1 MLEKQVSLGEL
12 CAWREVISAKISI
25 LSLLLLCTVARARAD
40 DFHTRSSPKSLS
52 TCLIITQ
59 TTNTNVERARSAL
72 DVSALR
78 LRETE
83 SKLHQSVLAAAAA
96 VAVAFQQLPAKLN
109 PIIQP
114 LMAATRRERDEELQ
128 SEAARAIAK
137 LVKRAMSRE
146 KSPSGKICSNIFT
159 MACSCPETTPTVTE
173 SGEKKVVVQT
183 SKATMTTKASS
194 SSKKS
199 ASIDDATAA
208 AADVID
214 TEIPETAIAARGGA
228 KALREFCREFQDEV
242 FTKLPTVMTPINES
256 LAMVASNTTEQLET
270 SIRQTISNCCRVV
283 SIVAGTCTQ
292 TAFDKHLRPL
302 TSKIFAA
309 ASLLKCHSVK
319 TTASNALAAM
329 TTAHPDDTLPEILAL
344 LAPALEG
351 GDLEQHA
358 SPTARLGAAFV
369 ALSVT
374 ESVPDSIIAPYCV
387 LLLVPLMSRM
397 SDSNVEVRTAATK
410 AFAALVPLL
419 PLARGSAPPANLSA
433 AQKKR
438 SGDDGAFLEALLDNT
453 KIDNFELPFKCKY
466 QLRPYQ
472 RDGVNWLAFL
482 RRFKL
487 HGALCDDMGL
497 GKTLQSTCIL
507 ASSTVER
514 RAKGLPIMP
523 HLIICPPTL
532 VGHWAHE
539 ISMYTEDPNLLSVCE
554 YQGSPAERQ
563 ALQNDARVKYDVV
576 VASYDSVRAD
586 AQSFFH
592 TVDWCYCVLDEGHAI
607 RNPKSRVCLAV
618 KQVKAEHRLLLSGT
632 PIQNDVVE
640 LWSLFD
646 FLMPG
651 FLGTEREFKENYGIA
666 AARSKAA
673 KKGGGLTEQG
683 ALTVGRLHKQV
694 MPFVLRRT
702 KDQVLKDLPPKIIQD
717 VFVDLTVAQ
726 RRLYDNFETSGAKE
740 DVSKALISGGSGGED
755 ASGAPVHV
763 FQALQYLRKLCSHP
777 RLVDGSLNEKSSS
790 KSIAKRISDN
800 IDDDMNWS
808 PKFEA
813 LKQILLDCGIGRDAH
828 VEEEESQADN
838 NNKDRSGSQ
847 GNHRVLVFAQLKSL
861 LDLVEDELFQSHM
874 KGVSWLRLDGSV
886 PAHERFNVARKFNA
900 DPTIDVLLL
909 TTHVGGLGLNLTT
922 ADTVVF
928 LEHDWNPQKDLQAMD
943 RAHRLGQKKTVNVYR
958 ILTRGTIEEK
968 VMSLQRFKLDVAN
981 AVVNTDNASM
991 KSMDTGAMLELF
1003 TAEKGKKAKLEAEK
1017 KEGHVAGGGEGR
1029 GEEHTQTQKQVL
1041 SGLDE
1046 LWAQSQYD
1054 EEFDVEQFR
1063 KTFAKQ

>member
-1 MLEKQVSLGEL
+1 
-12 CAWREVISAKISI
+12 
-25 LSLLLLCTVARARAD
+25 
-40 DFHTRSSPKSLS
+40 
-52 TCLIITQ
+52 
-59 TTNTNVERARSAL
+59 
-72 DVSALR
+72 
-78 LRETE
+78 
-83 SKLHQSVLAAAAA
+83 
-96 VAVAFQQLPAKLN
+96 
-109 PIIQP
+109 
-114 LMAATRRERDEELQ
+114 
-128 SEAARAIAK
+128 
-137 LVKRAMSRE
+137 
-146 KSPSGKICSNIFT
+146 
-159 MACSCPETTPTVTE
+159 
-173 SGEKKVVVQT
+173 
-183 SKATMTTKASS
+183 
-194 SSKKS
+194 
-199 ASIDDATAA
+199 
-208 AADVID
+208 
-214 TEIPETAIAARGGA
+214 
-228 KALREFCREFQDEV
+228 
-242 FTKLPTVMTPINES
+242 
-256 LAMVASNTTEQLET
+256 
-270 SIRQTISNCCRVV
+270 
-283 SIVAGTCTQ
+283 
-292 TAFDKHLRPL
+292 
-302 TSKIFAA
+302 
-309 ASLLKCHSVK
+309 
-319 TTASNALAAM
+319 
-329 TTAHPDDTLPEILAL
+329 
-344 LAPALEG
+344 
-351 GDLEQHA
+351 
-358 SPTARLGAAFV
+358 
-369 ALSVT
+369 
-374 ESVPDSIIAPYCV
+374 
-387 LLLVPLMSRM
+387 
-397 SDSNVEVRTAATK
+397 
-410 AFAALVPLL
+410 LVPLL
-419 PLARGSAPPANLSA
+419 PLARGAAPPAKLSA

-563 ALQNDARVKYDVV
+563 ALQNDARTKYDVV

-592 TVDWCYCVLDEGHAI
+592 AVDWCYCVLDEGHAI

-717 VFVDLTVAQ
+717 VFVDLTAAQ

-740 DVSKALISGGSGGED
+740 DVSKALVSGSSGAGGGD
-755 ASGAPVHV
+755 GAPVHV

-777 RLVDGSLNEKSSS
+777 RLVDGSLNEKSSA
-790 KSIAKRISDN
+790 KSVAKRS
-800 IDDDMNWS
+800 DDDMNWS

-828 VEEEESQADN
+828 ADDDGDNGEATNNHSESKQ
-838 NNKDRSGSQ
+838 G

-861 LDLVEDELFQSHM
+861 LDLVEEELFTSHM
-874 KGVSWLRLDGSV
+874 KDVSWLRLDGSV

-981 AVVNTDNASM
+981 AVVNADNASM

-1003 TAEKGKKAKLEAEK
+1003 TAEKGKKAKLDAEK
-1017 KEGHVAGGGEGR
+1017 KAHAEGGNGGEDQG
-1029 GEEHTQTQKQVL
+1029 QAQNAPMKQIL
-1041 SGLDE
+1041 NGLDE

-1054 EEFDVEQFR
+1054 EEFDVEQFQ
-1063 KTFAKQ
+1063 KTFGGKRE

>member
-1 MLEKQVSLGEL
+1 MLKLT
-12 CAWREVISAKISI
+12 VI
-25 LSLLLLCTVARARAD
+25 LLLSERHL
-40 DFHTRSSPKSLS
+40 
-52 TCLIITQ
+52 Q
-59 TTNTNVERARSAL
+59 TTNANVERARSAL
-72 DVSALR
+72 DVSASR

-83 SKLHQSVLAAAAA
+83 MKLHQSVLAAAAA
-96 VAVAFQQLPAKLN
+96 LAVSFQRLPQKLN

-114 LMAATRRERDEELQ
+114 LMASTRRERDEALQ
-128 SEAARAIAK
+128 SEAAKAIAK

-146 KSPSGKICSNIFT
+146 KSPSGKICSNIFL
-159 MACSCPETTPTVTE
+159 MACSCPETTPIATE
-173 SGEKKVVVQT
+173 SGEMKKTSATTEGVGVQT
-183 SKATMTTKASS
+183 TKTTKTSS
-194 SSKKS
+194 GKKL
-199 ASIDDATAA
+199 DENATAA
-208 AADVID
+208 AADVNINA
-214 TEIPETAIAARGGA
+214 EIPETAIAARGGA
-228 KALREFCREFQDEV
+228 KALREFCREFGDEV
-242 FTKLPTVMTPINES
+242 FTELPALMTPINES
-256 LAMVASNTTEQLET
+256 LDLVKNEQQKQNLEASV
-270 SIRQTISNCCRVV
+270 RQTISNSCRCV
-283 SIVAGTCTQ
+283 SVVAGTCTQ
-292 TAFDKHLRPL
+292 SAFDAHLRPL
-302 TSKIFAA
+302 LKKIFAA
-309 ASLLKCHSVK
+309 ASSLKCHSVK

-329 TTAHPDDTLPEILAL
+329 TTAHPDETLPEILAL

-374 ESVPDSIIAPYCV
+374 ESVPDSVIAPYCV

-419 PLARGSAPPANLSA
+419 PLARGSVAPEKLSKE
-433 AQKKR
+433 QKKR
-438 SGDDGAFLEALLDNT
+438 SLDDGAFLEALLDNT
-453 KIDNFELPFKCKY
+453 KIANFELPFKCKY

-507 ASSTVER
+507 ASSTCER
-514 RAKGLPIMP
+514 RAKGLPTMP

-554 YQGSPAERQ
+554 YQGSPQEREK
-563 ALQNDARVKYDVV
+563 LQNDARTKFDVV

-586 AQSFFH
+586 AEKFFH
-592 TVDWCYCVLDEGHAI
+592 VVDWCYCVLDEGHAI
-607 RNPKSRVCLAV
+607 RNPKSRVCVAV

-717 VFVDLTVAQ
+717 VFVDLTAAQ
-726 RRLYDNFETSGAKE
+726 RRLYDTFETSGAKE
-740 DVSKALISGGSGGED
+740 DVSKALSSGGGGADNSGGNGG
-755 ASGAPVHV
+755 SVHV

-777 RLVDGSLNEKSSS
+777 RLVDGSLNEKSSA
-790 KSIAKRISDN
+790 KSVAKRIADGSDN
-800 IDDDMNWS
+800 DMNWS

-813 LKQILLDCGIGRDAH
+813 LKQILLDCGIGRDAFNDD
-828 VEEEESQADN
+828 EEGGGGGGADDAAA
-838 NNKDRSGSQ
+838 NK

-874 KGVSWLRLDGSV
+874 KDVSWLRLDGSV

-981 AVVNTDNASM
+981 AVVNADNASM

-1017 KEGHVAGGGEGR
+1017 KEQTQCKGEGGGE
-1029 GEEHTQTQKQVL
+1029 QQQFQQQSAPMKQIL
-1041 SGLDE
+1041 NGLDE

-1054 EEFDVEQFR
+1054 EEFDVEQFQ
-1063 KTFAKQ
+1063 KTFSSGKK

>member
-1 MLEKQVSLGEL
+1 
-12 CAWREVISAKISI
+12 
-25 LSLLLLCTVARARAD
+25 
-40 DFHTRSSPKSLS
+40 
-52 TCLIITQ
+52 
-59 TTNTNVERARSAL
+59 VERARSAL

-83 SKLHQSVLAAAAA
+83 AKLHQSVLAAAAA

-128 SEAARAIAK
+128 SEAAKAIAK

-159 MACSCPETTPTVTE
+159 MACSCPETTPVATE
-173 SGEKKVVVQT
+173 SGEKKQEVVAHAQT
-183 SKATMTTKASS
+183 TTTTGKSTKTNVSS
-194 SSKKS
+194 GGAKKM
-199 ASIDDATAA
+199 DDATAA
-208 AADVID
+208 AADVVD
-214 TEIPETAIAARGGA
+214 TDVPETVIAARGGA
-228 KALREFCREFQDEV
+228 KALREFCQEFGDGV
-242 FTKLPTVMTPINES
+242 FTKLPTLMTPINDS
-256 LAMVASNTTEQLET
+256 LALVNANNANAGGQLEAT
-270 SIRQTISNCCRVV
+270 ARQTISNSCRVV
-283 SIVAGTCTQ
+283 SIVAEACTQ
-292 TAFDKHLRPL
+292 TAFEVHLRPL

-309 ASLLKCHSVK
+309 ASSLKCHSVK

-397 SDSNVEVRTAATK
+397 SDSNVEVRSAATK

-419 PLARGSAPPANLSA
+419 PLARGAAPPAKLSA

-563 ALQNDARVKYDVV
+563 ALQNDARTKYDVV

-592 TVDWCYCVLDEGHAI
+592 AVDWCYCVLDEGHAI

-717 VFVDLTVAQ
+717 VFVDLTAAQ

-740 DVSKALISGGSGGED
+740 DVSKALVSGSSGAGGGGD
-755 ASGAPVHV
+755 GAPVHV

-777 RLVDGSLNEKSSS
+777 RLVDGSLNEKSSA
-790 KSIAKRISDN
+790 KSVAKRS
-800 IDDDMNWS
+800 DDDMNWS

-828 VEEEESQADN
+828 ADDDGDNGEATNNQSESKQ
-838 NNKDRSGSQ
+838 G

-861 LDLVEDELFQSHM
+861 LDLVEEELFTSHM
-874 KGVSWLRLDGSV
+874 KDVSWLRLDGSV

-981 AVVNTDNASM
+981 AVVNADNASM

-1003 TAEKGKKAKLEAEK
+1003 TAEKGKKAKLDAEK
-1017 KEGHVAGGGEGR
+1017 KAHAEGGNGGEDQG
-1029 GEEHTQTQKQVL
+1029 QTQNAPMKQIL
-1041 SGLDE
+1041 NGLDE

-1054 EEFDVEQFR
+1054 EEFDVEQFQ
-1063 KTFAKQ
+1063 KTFGGKRE